1 MRKFDTRLAWM
12 AEIDPSAGPTSYID
26 ALESSMF
33 PLSVPQWVPGPVQ
46 PIAEWAFS
54 PPVLGVLSLASLVFF
69 VGSILA
75 LPWLIARLPED
86 YFVDDDAPPSA
97 VLRGECAAKFSR
109 IVRNAI
115 GIMLLCAGVA
125 MLVLPG
131 QGVLTIVVA
140 LGLIEFPGKRRIQ
153 RRLVARSRVLSTLNK
168 IRARANKP
176 PLILDREE
184 RDA

>member
-1 MRKFDTRLAWM
+1 
-12 AEIDPSAGPTSYID
+12 
-26 ALESSMF
+26 MF
-33 PLSVPQWVPGPVQ
+33 PLSVPPWVPGPVQ
-46 PIAEWAFS
+46 PVAEWALS
-54 PPVLGVLSLASLVFF
+54 PAVLSVLSLASLIFF
-69 VGSILA
+69 FGSILA
-75 LPWLIARLPED
+75 LPWLISRLPED

-97 VLRGECAAKFSR
+97 VLRGERAAKLSR
-109 IVRNAI
+109 IVRNAL
-115 GIMLLCAGVA
+115 GAVLLCAGVA

-131 QGVLTIVVA
+131 QGVLTIIVA

-153 RRLVARSRVLSTLNK
+153 RRLVSRPRVLSTLNK